1 MFFKVILTIIL
12 GYLLGCISAAY
23 LIGKKFGHIDIR
35 QYGSG
40 NAGTTN
46 MLRTMGIKYAA
57 PTLLLDMLKAAA
69 AALLGWLIMGSR
81 WGIAVG
87 GYAAVLGHTFPF
99 YMAFK
104 GGKGVAAICGV
115 LMVLNPVLGI
125 ILLVLGILANL
136 IIKIYSIVSIVGI
149 LIAAICYTIFA
160 NGDAPTIVFAWVA
173 FVQIVISHLP
183 NIKRLLSGT
192 ESKMTSLNGN
202 KTRRRQLR

>member
-1 MFFKVILTIIL
+1 MFFKIILTIII

-40 NAGTTN
+40 NAGATN

-57 PTLLLDMLKAAA
+57 PTLILDMLKAAA

-81 WGIAVG
+81 WGIAIG
-87 GYAAVLGHTFPF
+87 GYAAVLGHAFPF
-99 YMAFK
+99 YMDFK

-115 LMVLNPVLGI
+115 LMVLNPLLGI

-136 IIKIYSIVSIVGI
+136 IVKIYSLVSIIGI
-149 LIAAICYTIFA
+149 FVAAICYTIFA

-173 FVQIVISHLP
+173 FIQIVISHLP

-192 ESKMTSLNGN
+192 ESKMTTLDGSR
-202 KTRRRQLR
+202 TRRRQLR

>member
-1 MFFKVILTIIL
+1 MFFKVILTVII

-81 WGIAVG
+81 WGIAIG
-87 GYAAVLGHTFPF
+87 GYAAVLGHAFPF
-99 YMAFK
+99 YMDFK

-136 IIKIYSIVSIVGI
+136 IVKIYSLVSIIGI
-149 LIAAICYTIFA
+149 LVAAICYTIFA

-173 FVQIVISHLP
+173 FIQIVISHLP

-192 ESKMTSLNGN
+192 ESKMTSLDGSGSR
-202 KTRRRQLR
+202 KRQLR

>member
-69 AALLGWLIMGSR
+69 AALLGLSLIH
-81 WGIAVG
+81 I
-87 GYAAVLGHTFPF
+87 
-99 YMAFK
+99 
-104 GGKGVAAICGV
+104 
-115 LMVLNPVLGI
+115 
-125 ILLVLGILANL
+125 
-136 IIKIYSIVSIVGI
+136 
-149 LIAAICYTIFA
+149 
-160 NGDAPTIVFAWVA
+160 
-173 FVQIVISHLP
+173 
-183 NIKRLLSGT
+183 
-192 ESKMTSLNGN
+192 
-202 KTRRRQLR
+202 

>member
-1 MFFKVILTIIL
+1 MFFKVILTVII

-81 WGIAVG
+81 WGIAIG
-87 GYAAVLGHTFPF
+87 GYTAVLGHTFPF
-99 YMAFK
+99 YMDFK

-136 IIKIYSIVSIVGI
+136 IVKIYSLVSIIGI
-149 LIAAICYTIFA
+149 LVAAVCYTIFA

-173 FVQIVISHLP
+173 FIQIVISHLP

-192 ESKMTSLNGN
+192 ESKMTSLDGSGSR
-202 KTRRRQLR
+202 KRQLR

>member
-46 MLRTMGIKYAA
+46 MLRTMGIK
-57 PTLLLDMLKAAA
+57 
-69 AALLGWLIMGSR
+69 
-81 WGIAVG
+81 
-87 GYAAVLGHTFPF
+87 VLGHTFPF
-99 YMAFK
+99 YMDFK

-173 FVQIVISHLP
+173 VVQIVISHLP

>member
-1 MFFKVILTIIL
+1 MFYKVILTVII

-81 WGIAVG
+81 WGIAIG

-99 YMAFK
+99 YMDFK

-136 IIKIYSIVSIVGI
+136 IVKIYSLVSIIGI
-149 LIAAICYTIFA
+149 LVAAVCYTIFA

-173 FVQIVISHLP
+173 FIQIVISHLP

-192 ESKMTSLNGN
+192 ESKMTSLDGSGSR
-202 KTRRRQLR
+202 KRQLR

>member
-1 MFFKVILTIIL
+1 MFFKIILTIII

-40 NAGTTN
+40 NAGATN

-57 PTLLLDMLKAAA
+57 PTLILDMLKAAA

-81 WGIAVG
+81 WGIAIG

-99 YMAFK
+99 YMDFK

-115 LMVLNPVLGI
+115 LMVLNPLLGI

-136 IIKIYSIVSIVGI
+136 IVKNIFSRIHNRH
-149 LIAAICYTIFA
+149 ICGRNMLYHIC
-160 NGDAPTIVFAWVA
+160 
-173 FVQIVISHLP
+173 Q
-183 NIKRLLSGT
+183 
-192 ESKMTSLNGN
+192 
-202 KTRRRQLR
+202 RRRAHNSFSPGWPLYR